1 MMSMESDQEG
11 ELGLRIWV
19 EASELFKQEINANI
33 MIIVG
38 VGVYQLK
45 RVAEEANFTS
55 PLILVTSISL
65 ENMHIISTTHD
76 RSFLDV

>member
-1 MMSMESDQEG
+1 
-11 ELGLRIWV
+11 
-19 EASELFKQEINANI
+19 

-65 ENMHIISTTHD
+65 
-76 RSFLDV
+76 